1 MKDDDTYDLPLDP
14 IWRQAANEAIN
25 AFQYGDT
32 IPREWLVE
40 HLHITEPQHKITVAE
55 YQRLAFDMLTKMDGF
70 KDEMLTRHHRYL
82 INIRGIGYKIIE
94 PPHQTN
100 AAMTRMQRDLRK
112 AISNAMSAVVNIND
126 TALSIEESRANA
138 EARAK
143 IGAFASL
150 HLKKL
155 GNDQSSPA

>member
-1 MKDDDTYDLPLDP
+1 MKDADTDDLPLDP
-14 IWRQAANEAIN
+14 IWRQAAQDAI
-25 AFQYGDT
+25 AEFKYGDI
-32 IPREWLVE
+32 IPREWLVAN
-40 HLHITEPQHKITVAE
+40 LHIAEPQHKITVAE
-55 YQRLAFDMLTKMDGF
+55 YQRLSFDMLTKMDGF

-82 INIRGIGYKIIE
+82 INIRGIGYKIVE

-100 AAMTRMQRDLRK
+100 AAMTRMQRELRK
-112 AISNAMSAVVNIND
+112 AIANAMSAVVNINA
-126 TALSIEESRANA
+126 TALTIEESRANA

-155 GNDQSSPA
+155 GNDQSIPA